1 MLEIWKSRDRDRD
14 RRRVFVNIYISI
26 CERGKGKSKCG
37 DAISRSDFFF
47 FCWPEGGKYCLT
59 CFGREKR
66 EGCVPG
72 RLRGNVDL
80 GGDLRRDPA
89 VGRGL
94 GVVYMCTK

>member
-1 MLEIWKSRDRDRD
+1 M
-14 RRRVFVNIYISI
+14 FVNIYISI

-37 DAISRSDFFF
+37 DAISRSDLFFF
-47 FCWPEGGKYCLT
+47 FLLARGRRDCLK
-59 CFGREKR
+59 CFEREREREKR

-72 RLRGNVDL
+72 SLRGNVDL

-94 GVVYMCTK
+94 GLVYMCTK

>member
-1 MLEIWKSRDRDRD
+1 MIVIVIGGACSL
-14 RRRVFVNIYISI
+14 IYIYQSAK
-26 CERGKGKSKCG
+26 EGR
-37 DAISRSDFFF
+37 ASRNVETPSPDLTFFF